1 MLQFLHMYMTTRK
14 IIALTIWT
22 FVGKVMP
29 LLFNMPSSFVIVFLP
44 RIKHLGSACFQV
56 LLILWLQSLST
67 VALEPK
73 KVKSVIVFT
82 FPPSICHEV
91 VGLDDMIF
99 VFWMLSF
106 KPAFSPSFS
115 SRGSL
120 VPPHF
125 LPLEQYHLHIR
136 GYQYFSQQSGLQLVT
151 GCELVSE
158 LGIIFQIWVYQGW
171 CLWEHILPC
180 SKHLRFVVIPRC
192 GHRVSSQSTEALRI
206 YVNINYC

>member
-1 MLQFLHMYMTTRK
+1 MLQFLHLYMTTRK

-99 VFWMLSF
+99 VF
-106 KPAFSPSFS
+106 
-115 SRGSL
+115 
-120 VPPHF
+120 
-125 LPLEQYHLHIR
+125 
-136 GYQYFSQQSGLQLVT
+136 
-151 GCELVSE
+151 
-158 LGIIFQIWVYQGW
+158 
-171 CLWEHILPC
+171 
-180 SKHLRFVVIPRC
+180 
-192 GHRVSSQSTEALRI
+192 
-206 YVNINYC
+206 

>member
-1 MLQFLHMYMTTRK
+1 
-14 IIALTIWT
+14 
-22 FVGKVMP
+22 MP

-44 RIKHLGSACFQV
+44 RTKHLGSACFQV
-56 LLILWLQSLST
+56 LLILWLHSLST
-67 VALEPK
+67 VTLEPR

-82 FPPSICHEV
+82 FSPFICHEV

-120 VPPHF
+120 VSLHF
-125 LPLEQYHLHIR
+125 LPLEWYHLHIR
-136 GYQYFSQQSGLQLVT
+136 GYQYFSQQSWLQLVT
-151 GCELVSE
+151 GCELLSE

-171 CLWEHILPC
+171 YLREHILPY
-180 SKHLRFVVIPRC
+180 SKHLPFCCNTTLWASGKFTVYWSPQNLC
-192 GHRVSSQSTEALRI
+192 
-206 YVNINYC
+206 